1 VTNVTFVY
9 ETSSNT
15 KPKEE
20 NVGGHGILYPHGLK
34 KWGGHVPGALHLIAS
49 IHTTNT

>member
-1 VTNVTFVY
+1 M
-9 ETSSNT
+9 
-15 KPKEE
+15 KPLQIQRRMWPPPNKEE

>member
-15 KPKEE
+15 EE
-20 NVGGHGILYPHGLK
+20 NV
-34 KWGGHVPGALHLIAS
+34 AS
-49 IHTTNT
+49 T